1 MRNSLNGPGYAA
13 ADYLSFLQPPQEALV
28 LYRDQVELDH
38 ILFNHVKSGLDKG
51 DKILYLVGTRSIQEV
66 QNAISSYGV
75 DVDYHST
82 RQNLTIRTYD
92 DMFLVEG
99 VFDIQNFHTGLS
111 SMIEEITRKKKK
123 TSRHCNVRLVTESNW
138 WLWADVFEKGL
149 KVEETHSMVPPNISS
164 ICTYRLQDLLD
175 YVRVYHVAKLIEL
188 HRHALLATSLEGPLM
203 HRNNLL
209 SCISDIATA
218 SIRELGLSAKSSERT
233 GIGSLSVT
241 ELIQSVTDQHE
252 AAELEFVL
260 ESQLRQILKV

>member
-1 MRNSLNGPGYAA
+1 MNGPKYAT

-28 LYRDQVELDH
+28 LYQDQVELDH

-51 DKILYLVGTRSIQEV
+51 DKILYLVGTRSVQEV
-66 QNAISSYGV
+66 QNAICSYGI
-75 DVDYHST
+75 DVDFYST
-82 RQNLTIRTYD
+82 RRDLTILTYD

-99 VFDIQNFHTGLS
+99 MFDIQNFHTKLS
-111 SMIEEITRKKKK
+111 AKIREITGKKRNN
-123 TSRHCNVRLVTESNW
+123 SNRHCNIRLVTESNW
-138 WLWADVFEKGL
+138 WLWANIFEKGL
-149 KVEETHSMVPPNISS
+149 KVEETHPMVPPNVSS

-188 HRHALLATSLEGPLM
+188 HRHALLATSLDGPLM

-209 SCISDIATA
+209 SCIRDIAIS
-218 SIRELGLSAKSSERT
+218 SIHELGLSAKCSKRT
-233 GIGSLSVT
+233 GIEPLSVT
-241 ELIQSVTDQHE
+241 ELIQSVADQHE